1 MKAAGINQLWAKLMV
16 AELVRCGVS
25 NFCVSPGSRST
36 PLVLAVADNPDAHVS
51 VHFDERGSAFRALG
65 YAKAT
70 GKPAVAI
77 CTSGTAVANYYPA
90 VVEASQSNTP
100 LIIISADRPSELRD
114 TGAAQTIN
122 QVNIFGNYPRWQV
135 DIAPPDTQVSPSYL
149 LSTVDHAFR
158 MAADGPVHL
167 NCQFREPLAPLPDLH
182 DFAVYL
188 KPVANWLKGQT
199 VCTEHAFAS
208 SQTDIQVARV
218 TELAKSASRGVIV
231 ASNLPAHIDATPI
244 LELAALWQWPVVA
257 DVGSGLRTS
266 GQKSANVICHADLY
280 LRNERISELLKPDFV
295 LQFGTAPISKHIA
308 QFAASASEAYVV
320 VNAGRARVDP
330 YHRVTLRIECEPTQ
344 FAAGLLALSGV
355 GPSELLDRFTK
366 YDLLAQEALQ
376 KEVSGAPTDPISELQ
391 VASETARIVPTERGL
406 FLATSMPIRE
416 FDCVASPIEQRM
428 HVAANRGTNGI
439 DGTIA
444 TAVGFADGLE
454 LPTTLLI
461 GDLAM
466 LHDLNSL
473 ALVRQSRQSITI
485 VVLNNDGGGI
495 FSMLPISESTS
506 HFEEFF
512 GTPHGLDF
520 RNAAEMFGIKYHNP
534 GTIKDFGTVY
544 RHSLKS
550 KKSSIIEVSC
560 SRKEN
565 VRQHRQLWKV
575 VQERIEK
582 YVAK

>member
-1 MKAAGINQLWAKLMV
+1 
-16 AELVRCGVS
+16 
-25 NFCVSPGSRST
+25 
-36 PLVLAVADNPDAHVS
+36 
-51 VHFDERGSAFRALG
+51 
-65 YAKAT
+65 
-70 GKPAVAI
+70 
-77 CTSGTAVANYYPA
+77 
-90 VVEASQSNTP
+90 
-100 LIIISADRPSELRD
+100 
-114 TGAAQTIN
+114 
-122 QVNIFGNYPRWQV
+122 
-135 DIAPPDTQVSPSYL
+135 
-149 LSTVDHAFR
+149 
-158 MAADGPVHL
+158 
-167 NCQFREPLAPLPDLH
+167 
-182 DFAVYL
+182 
-188 KPVANWLKGQT
+188 
-199 VCTEHAFAS
+199 
-208 SQTDIQVARV
+208 
-218 TELAKSASRGVIV
+218 
-231 ASNLPAHIDATPI
+231 
-244 LELAALWQWPVVA
+244 
-257 DVGSGLRTS
+257 
-266 GQKSANVICHADLY
+266 
-280 LRNERISELLKPDFV
+280 
-295 LQFGTAPISKHIA
+295 
-308 QFAASASEAYVV
+308 
-320 VNAGRARVDP
+320 
-330 YHRVTLRIECEPTQ
+330 
-344 FAAGLLALSGV
+344 
-355 GPSELLDRFTK
+355 
-366 YDLLAQEALQ
+366 
-376 KEVSGAPTDPISELQ
+376 
-391 VASETARIVPTERGL
+391 
-406 FLATSMPIRE
+406 
-416 FDCVASPIEQRM
+416 M

>member
-36 PLVLAVADNPDAHVS
+36 PLVLAVADNPEAHVS
-51 VHFDERGSAFRALG
+51 VHFDERSSAFRALG

-77 CTSGTAVANYYPA
+77 CTSGTALANYYPA

-114 TGAAQTIN
+114 TGAAQTID
-122 QVNIFGNYPRWQV
+122 QVSMFGDYLRWRV
-135 DIAPPDTQVSPSYL
+135 DIAPPDMQVSSSYL

-158 MAADGPVHL
+158 MAASGPVHL
-167 NCQFREPLAPLPDLH
+167 NCQFREPLAPLPELQ
-182 DFAVYL
+182 DFAAYL
-188 KPVANWLKGQT
+188 KPVANWLEGQS
-199 VCTEHAFAS
+199 VYTEYSAAS
-208 SQTDIQVARV
+208 SFTDTQVERV
-218 TELAKSASRGVIV
+218 TSLAKSASRGVIV
-231 ASNLPAHIDATPI
+231 AGNLPAHIDTTPI
-244 LELAALWQWPVVA
+244 LELAALWNWPVVA
-257 DVGSGLRTS
+257 DAGSGLKTS
-266 GQKSANVICHADLY
+266 GQKVKNVICHADPY
-280 LRNERISELLKPDFV
+280 LRNEHISELLKPDFV
-295 LQFGTAPISKHIA
+295 LQFGTTPISKHIA
-308 QFAASASEAYVV
+308 QFAASAGDAYVV
-320 VNAGRARVDP
+320 VNAGNARIDP
-330 YHRVTLRIECEPTQ
+330 HHRVTLRIECEPAQ
-344 FAAGLLALSGV
+344 LAASLLASSEAWQ
-355 GPSELLDRFTK
+355 SELLDRFTK

-376 KEVSGAPTDPISELQ
+376 KELSGAPTDPISELQ
-391 VASETARIVPTERGL
+391 VASEIARIVPADRGL

-416 FDCVASPIEQRM
+416 FDCVASPTEQRL
-428 HVAANRGTNGI
+428 HVAANRGANGI

-454 LPTTLLI
+454 LPTTLFI

-473 ALVRQSRQSITI
+473 ALVRESRQAITI

-512 GTPHGLDF
+512 GTPHGLNF